1 MRILLLSH
9 TGLSSVFRVGSH
21 HLARELSAAGHDVV
35 HVSNPISLSHVAA
48 VRDPEVRRRAR
59 QAVPLRLHAH
69 EGAAFAVPWSVFPL
83 MPDPLPRPLRLGSGA
98 VLRRRLAAH
107 WRSLGQDPR
116 RPFDLTLIDQP
127 LLDYLLDDLPVG
139 PVVYRPTD
147 VNVRPG
153 QIAAEERVLDRCDGV
168 IATSGV
174 VAAAITERVGD
185 RRPDLPVVAVPNG
198 AQIAAF
204 DIAGP
209 TWEERRGA
217 VYVGALDERFDWA
230 AVREMALA
238 VPGEPVDVHG
248 PVTGPVPDLP
258 ANVAIHGAVPYEQV
272 PAVFAA
278 HRVGVLPLSEHPTN
292 AGRSPMKLYEYLAA
306 GLRVVARRTPA
317 LAAVPLADVSLYGP
331 PVAGAGESPSTD
343 PTTPAAAGRAYADA
357 WAHAPSGDGRAAA
370 REMDW
375 SFRAALVLDR
385 AREMTDPARS
395 AGRVGQPAG

>member
-107 WRSLGQDPR
+107 WRALGQDPR

-153 QIAAEERVLDRCDGV
+153 PSAAEDRVLDRCAGV

-174 VAAAITERVGD
+174 VAAAITERVAD

-198 AQIAAF
+198 AQIATF
-204 DIAGP
+204 DVAGP
-209 TWEERRGA
+209 AWEQRRGA

-248 PVTGPVPDLP
+248 HVTVQVPDLP
-258 ANVAIHGAVPYEQV
+258 ENVAIHGALPY
-272 PAVFAA
+272 
-278 HRVGVLPLSEHPTN
+278 
-292 AGRSPMKLYEYLAA
+292 
-306 GLRVVARRTPA
+306 
-317 LAAVPLADVSLYGP
+317 
-331 PVAGAGESPSTD
+331 
-343 PTTPAAAGRAYADA
+343 
-357 WAHAPSGDGRAAA
+357 
-370 REMDW
+370 
-375 SFRAALVLDR
+375 
-385 AREMTDPARS
+385 
-395 AGRVGQPAG
+395 